1 MKQKVASIVLVFSM
15 ILTMLPTSAYAT
27 ESMENSDAESAP
39 VLEIIG
45 NAVDANPTSKLDV
58 IDDSSTEL
66 GDSENSSDGTADAL
80 PTLGE
85 MAGSETKSEVS
96 TEESETGP
104 SDAENENAESG
115 ASQEIPSSME
125 YNVCGENLTWSLE
138 DGTLSISGTGR
149 MSDYTWHVT
158 DDEDLAEYVDAPW
171 FDQRESIVRIVVEDG
186 VTSIGANAFA
196 ACWMVNDVSIPDSVT
211 DIGEGA
217 FDGCGQN
224 HDMMPIEDIGIIPQA
239 DTSTENVRYSVLAL
253 DISGSMG
260 SKPMAAQKASAIKYC
275 QSLLSA
281 DGSNYVAVVSFGSS
295 ARIVSQFSND
305 IDALTTAI
313 NRMSGSG
320 MTNTIGA
327 LTMADQ
333 LLSAAPSSAG
343 RSIVLCSDGLPN
355 TGGSSSSGPF
365 TSSDSSSYYSYAN
378 AVYNKSIELMQKY
391 DMFTL
396 GFFHSL
402 SGKELGFAQKFM
414 PVIQNG
420 GYYEV
425 TDPEDLEFTFG
436 DIAGDVV
443 TPGHSGIIFTPV
455 PKDKYII
462 HVVNDEGRNLQGA
475 VVTCNGVSARTSNNG
490 FAQFDRS
497 LFVSTPKITVK
508 ASGYIDW
515 TNEQS
520 NWELDSRGYATIKM
534 FPTSVSPYKLIECV
548 YSNSADMSSGMNL
561 LVKTKTVNLG
571 NDVWGAADLDFGNF
585 YLSCKAIKEDE
596 VSKYELWQG
605 EKKIKEC
612 TDGNFGQLSVDK
624 DAFVEG
630 GKCFIRVFGTN
641 SEYADTNINLQ
652 FETVKVNENFDISFA
667 GGNSTDSG
675 KLSFKVR
682 DDIPFVGGGTFDVSI
697 PGSVPVYV
705 DLSPD
710 GQKIQIGIN
719 IDKEKK
725 FSDEDSSKPEK
736 SSIDQLK
743 ELITDARTSGN
754 LPISQKD
761 NFTKKQQKAFEQLQK
776 KYNKLDFFKKG
787 SIDVL
792 GYLEGDLSAQTLKG
806 HVIIKGTINL
816 VDFSYTAWCVVVPVT
831 VQVSLDAGGKAIGE
845 LGYDWANAQW
855 TGFLDMGLF
864 AALKAFGGIGVGKAI
879 GAGAYGSAELEGQF
893 RIIGSP
899 WGLKSVDLT
908 GELGIKA
915 YIAWLTYE
923 KPFAYNTWHLYT
935 RNNVRAFL
943 MDENSESGLT
953 ELYDTGSYY
962 LHDLGYLSE
971 ESEWMGTPIMMLDAS
986 AATQLA
992 SLISDTYRNAQ
1003 PVMISTGSA
1012 LYAAFLRADPTDGDV
1027 YTAVTKFDASG
1038 SWAEPVRVDSGAVLD
1053 GVPSLC
1059 AGPDGT
1065 IWLAYSKTAEDCGK
1079 TSLLDYAKKQTIV
1092 VGSIDPNTLA
1102 FTQKASFSGTGYV
1115 HLQQLSIVNG
1125 NPTLVW
1131 ADSAVTD
1138 DDSVLWPASSDL
1150 YTAVCTS
1157 GSWGGAQQAAS
1168 VSKPVIQLT
1177 AGTQDGNLSV
1187 AYVAD
1192 EDGKPETGEDQ
1203 NLYIGNSTTPVANSI
1218 QGKVTYAALPGQAA
1232 DFIWN
1237 AENCLRTAGGEEIP
1251 AEGITHEY
1259 SVADNR
1265 IYYSASNEKGANLRT
1280 VIYDGGS
1287 WSGAVD
1293 LTGGERYLENVS
1305 AVNWN
1310 GNDYVMGMDTLATIG
1325 NNNVT
1330 DAKNLVWG
1338 QIRPTSNLCLDGLD
1352 YNPDGLTAGASVPV
1366 KVTVTNAG
1374 DHVVNSVDISI
1385 NNGIASNHVCT
1396 IAPGESAEFTVN
1408 VTCPAV
1414 LTEYSFDVIET
1425 SQDDFTPEDNVA
1437 SIGIGYA
1444 DLAVHLEEERVGG
1457 QSSLVVYVSNEGVE
1471 PATGSITV
1479 TDVFGNQVQSTPF
1492 SGLEAGST
1500 FVASYPMKKGDIYT
1514 VSASLA
1520 GNEKDLY
1527 TYNNVD
1533 SLRISAPDG
1542 TVAYSISFSAEGG
1555 TVTPSSA
1562 VTDSNGKLTGLPTPE
1577 RSGYTFSGWYT
1588 SAEGGTLVNTETV
1601 FSTDTTVYA
1610 HWSANSSSEHTH
1622 SWNSAWTSNT
1632 SGHWHECSN
1641 PGCPVTEN
1649 SKKDGYAA
1657 HVSDGGKVTTEATAT
1672 TAGVR
1677 TYSCTVCGY
1686 IIKSESIPATGGG
1699 SSSSSGS
1706 GGGSASSSYA
1716 VSVPSNTPN
1725 GTVRVNPTNASA
1737 GRKVTITATPNVGY
1751 EVGTI
1756 TVTDKDGNQITVT
1769 DAGDNKY
1776 VFTMPRTKVDVNVE
1790 FVKKQQMNPARFD
1803 DVAADTYYADAV
1815 QWAVENGITVGT
1827 SATTFSPNAPCTR
1840 AQVVTFLWR
1849 AAGSP
1854 KASSSNPF
1862 TDVAS
1867 GKYYYDAVLWAV
1879 EKGIT
1884 VGTSATT
1891 FSPDTVCTRAQ
1902 IVTFLYRYKGSP
1914 AVSGSNTFGDVA
1926 ADAYY
1931 ATAVDWAVSAGVTVG
1946 TGNNTFS
1953 PSNDCT
1959 RAQTVTFL
1967 YRSMA

>member
-27 ESMENSDAESAP
+27 KSMENSDAEGAP

-66 GDSENSSDGTADAL
+66 GDSENSSDDTADAL

-115 ASQEIPSSME
+115 ASQETPSSME

-211 DIGEGA
+211 DIGAGA

-224 HDMMPIEDIGIIPQA
+224 YDTMPIEDIGLIPQA
-239 DTSTENVRYSVLAL
+239 DTSIENVRYSVLAL

-281 DGSNYVAVVSFGSS
+281 DGINYVAVVSFGSS

-443 TPGHSGIIFTPV
+443 TPGHSGIIFTSV

-462 HVVNDEGRNLQGA
+462 HVVNDEGRNLQG
-475 VVTCNGVSARTSNNG
+475 VTVTCNGTSAQTNNNG
-490 FAQFDRS
+490 LAQFNRS
-497 LFVSTPKITVK
+497 LFGGTPKITVS
-508 ASGYIDW
+508 APGYLEW
-515 TNEQS
+515 TNANS
-520 NWELDSRGYATIKM
+520 NWTFDNRGYTTIKIY
-534 FPTSVSPYKLIECV
+534 PLSAGTYKLSECV
-548 YSNSADMSSGMNL
+548 YSNDANMSMGTNL
-561 LVKTKTVNLG
+561 LVKTKTVSLG
-571 NDVWGAADLDFGNF
+571 SNVWDLDFGNF
-585 YLSCKAIKEDE
+585 YLSCKANKTDGIIQ
-596 VSKYELWQG
+596 YELWQG
-605 EKKIKEC
+605 SKKIKES
-612 TDGNFGQLSVDK
+612 TDGNFGKLSVDT
-624 DAFVEG
+624 DGFSENGRCFV
-630 GKCFIRVFGTN
+630 RVITVTG
-641 SEYADTNINLQ
+641 EQVDTHINLQ
-652 FETVKVNENFDISFA
+652 FKKAEVNKATSVTFGQESLSFGVSDDVPYLGGGNVKVSLPIELPVKVTV
-667 GGNSTDSG
+667 GTDG
-675 KLSFKVR
+675 KVR
-682 DDIPFVGGGTFDVSI
+682 VAMNSKGMSDWWGNVEKGNEQFENLKKMIDKIGTIKTFGGTWKDYKSLVDRKSKFGLPGVGDVD
-697 PGSVPVYV
+697 VYV
-705 DLSPD
+705 
-710 GQKIQIGIN
+710 
-719 IDKEKK
+719 
-725 FSDEDSSKPEK
+725 
-736 SSIDQLK
+736 
-743 ELITDARTSGN
+743 A
-754 LPISQKD
+754 
-761 NFTKKQQKAFEQLQK
+761 
-776 KYNKLDFFKKG
+776 
-787 SIDVL
+787 
-792 GYLEGDLSAQTLKG
+792 GYAEGDFNSSTLTG
-806 HVIIKGTINL
+806 EIYL
-816 VDFSYTAWCVVVPVT
+816 VVEAETKTFGFNTWVWVVPVT
-831 VQVSLDAGGKAIGE
+831 VQVKGTFELNAGGKLKFNWSAAQFEELLVKLDVDIG
-845 LGYDWANAQW
+845 
-855 TGFLDMGLF
+855 LDAF
-864 AALKAFGGIGVGKAI
+864 AGVGIGKAVGIGVYGKATVNLVASL
-879 GAGAYGSAELEGQF
+879 GTTNGVNN
-893 RIIGSP
+893 
-899 WGLKSVDLT
+899 VDLT
-908 GELGIKA
+908 GDLGIKA
-915 YIAWLTYE
+915 YLAWLEYS

-935 RNNVRAFL
+935 GNNVRTI
-943 MDENSESGLT
+943 S
-953 ELYDTGSYY
+953 GSYANEPMMAALY
-962 LHDLGYLSE
+962 NTTNYRHHDLEYLVE

-986 AATQLA
+986 AATQLS

-1065 IWLAYSKTAEDCGK
+1065 IWLSYSKTAEDCGK

-1131 ADSAVTD
+1131 ADSDVTD

-1157 GSWGGAQQAAS
+1157 GSWGDAQQAAS

-1237 AENCLRTAGGEEIP
+1237 AENCLRTAGGKEIP

-1259 SVADNR
+1259 AVAGNR

-1305 AVNWN
+1305 AVSWN

-1366 KVTVTNAG
+1366 KATVTNVG
-1374 DHVVNSVDISI
+1374 DHAVNSVDISI
-1385 NNGIASNHVCT
+1385 NNGTASNHTCT

-1414 LTEYSFDVIET
+1414 LTEYQFEVIET
-1425 SQDDFTPEDNVA
+1425 GQDDFTPEDNIA
-1437 SIGIGYA
+1437 SVDIGYA
-1444 DLAVHLEEERVGG
+1444 DLVVHLEEERVGG

-1492 SGLEAGST
+1492 SDLETGST
-1500 FVASYPMKKGDIYT
+1500 FVASYPMKKGDVYT
-1514 VSASLA
+1514 ASASLA

-1527 TYNNVD
+1527 TYNNTD

-1542 TVAYSISFSAEGG
+1542 TAAYTISFSAEGG
-1555 TVTPSSA
+1555 TVAPSSA
-1562 VTDSNGKLTGLPTPE
+1562 VTDSDGKLTGLPTPE

-1588 SAEGGTLVNTETV
+1588 SAEGGTLVSTETV
-1601 FSTDTTVYA
+1601 FSTNTTVYA

-1622 SWNSAWTSNT
+1622 SWNSAWNSDV

-1649 SKKDGYAA
+1649 SKKDSYAA

-1706 GGGSASSSYA
+1706 GGGSASSYA

-1737 GRKVTITATPNVGY
+1737 GRKVTITATPNVGFD
-1751 EVGTI
+1751 VGTI
-1756 TVTDKDGNQITVT
+1756 TVTDKDGNQITIT